1 MRKTLKITGYT
12 LLSLFCVI
20 ILFLIGYLIKLSVEF
35 YRIEDEINLTT
46 EIENNQTANLE
57 VGKEYTIVTMNI
69 GFGAYTKDFSFFMD
83 CGTMLDGTKVS
94 GKNSTAASREV
105 VLTNTNGAINI
116 VSSFTPDFAFFQEVD
131 IESTRSYKI
140 NQLAMIQERF
150 SNYASSFALNFHSS
164 YLLYTPHDTIGGV
177 KGGIATFS
185 KYQIAES
192 IRYQLPIDESFPIK
206 FFDLDR
212 CIIITRIPVSGER
225 KLVLINVHLSA
236 YDKGGIYRQLQLE
249 KLNAI
254 LDKERAE
261 GNYVIVGGDF
271 NHDIADSLNAFK
283 TEQFVPEWVYVFD
296 KDKLATGYHF
306 ATSKEAPTCRSTDIP
321 YQKDVNYT
329 VVIDGFIISD
339 NIEEISVENVVTLDG
354 EEISFV
360 YSDHNAVVLKFKL
373 K

>member
-1 MRKTLKITGYT
+1 MRKTLKIAGVT

-20 ILFLIGYLIKLSVEF
+20 VLFVAGYLIKLSVEF
-35 YRIEDEINLTT
+35 YRIEDETSLTA
-46 EIENNQTANLE
+46 EIENNQTANME

-83 CGTMLDGTKVS
+83 SGVMLDGTEVS
-94 GKNSTAASREV
+94 GKNSTASSKEV
-105 VLTNTNGAINI
+105 VLTNTNGAISI

-131 IESTRSYKI
+131 IESTRSYKV
-140 NQLAMIQERF
+140 NQLAMIQESF
-150 SNYASSFALNFHSS
+150 SDYASSFALNFHSS
-164 YLLYTPHDTIGGV
+164 YLIYPFHDPHGAV

-185 KYQIAES
+185 KYQITES
-192 IRYQLPIDESFPIK
+192 VRYKLPIDESFPVK

-212 CIIITRIPVSGER
+212 CFVITRIPVSGDQE
-225 KLVLINVHLSA
+225 LVLINVHLSA
-236 YDKGGIYRQLQLE
+236 YDKGGVYRQLQLE
-249 KLNAI
+249 KLNVI
-254 LDKERAE
+254 LEEEKKE

-271 NHDIADSLNAFK
+271 NHDIADSLNTFK

-296 KDKLATGYHF
+296 KEKLATGYNF

-339 NIEEISVENVVTLDG
+339 NIEEISVENVITLNG
-354 EEISFV
+354 EDISFV